1 MKTSELIDTLVV
13 DLTPRGQSLRN
24 RFYLALGLGTL
35 VSAAIFM
42 ISIGPRADF
51 ATAAETLRFDLKF
64 VDTLAL
70 ALPTALLCFRLM
82 RPDAR
87 AGTLALLL
95 AAPFLFLG
103 VAVAAELFLVPPSMW
118 GTKMIGINSL
128 HCLTLVPLLS
138 VAPLFALIYAMR
150 YGAPQR
156 PTLSGAL
163 AGAAAA
169 GIAATLYA
177 SNCPDDSPLFVATW
191 YPLATLIVVGVGAA
205 AGHRFLRW

>member
-1 MKTSELIDTLVV
+1 MKTSELINTLAV
-13 DLTPRGQSLRN
+13 DRAPRGLSLAS
-24 RFYLALGLGTL
+24 RFWLALGLGTL
-35 VSAAIFM
+35 VSAALFM
-42 ISIGPRADF
+42 IGVGPRADF
-51 ATAAETLRFDLKF
+51 AAAAHTLRFDLKF

-70 ALPTALLCFRLM
+70 ALPTALLCFRLT

-95 AAPFLFLG
+95 VTPFLLLG
-103 VAVAAELFLVPPSMW
+103 AAVVAELFLVPSSTW

-138 VAPLFALIYAMR
+138 IAPLVALIYAMR
-150 YGAPQR
+150 SGAPQH

-169 GIAATLYA
+169 GVAATLYA
-177 SNCPDDSPLFVATW
+177 TNCPDDSPLFVATW
-191 YPLATLIVVGVGAA
+191 YPLATLIVVGVGAV

>member
-1 MKTSELIDTLVV
+1 MKTSELIDSLVV
-13 DLTPRGQSLRN
+13 DLTPRGLSLTS
-24 RFYLALGLGTL
+24 RFWLALGAGTL
-35 VSAAIFM
+35 VSAVLFTIGV
-42 ISIGPRADF
+42 GPRADF
-51 ATAAETLRFDLKF
+51 AAAMHTLRFDLKF

-70 ALPTALLCFRLM
+70 ALPTALLCVRLI

-87 AGTLALLL
+87 AGTLALFL

-103 VAVAAELFLVPPSMW
+103 VAVAAELFLVPSAIW
-118 GTKMIGINSL
+118 GTKLIGINSL

-138 VAPLFALIYAMR
+138 IAPLFALIYAMR
-150 YGAPQR
+150 SGAPQH

-177 SNCPDDSPLFVATW
+177 TNCPDDSPLFVATW
-191 YPLATLIVVGVGAA
+191 YPLATLIVVGVGAV
-205 AGHRFLRW
+205 AGHRLLRW